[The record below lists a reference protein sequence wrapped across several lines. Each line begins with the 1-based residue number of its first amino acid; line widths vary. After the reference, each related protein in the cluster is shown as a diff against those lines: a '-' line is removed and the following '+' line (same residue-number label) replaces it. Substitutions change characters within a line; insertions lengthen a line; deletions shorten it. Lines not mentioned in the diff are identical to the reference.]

1 MIVEHRTPPEPE
13 ETIPSVDHTDPDYH
27 LQHLLTEQTS
37 IPWYK
42 SLIEN
47 IRETINPPKRPPLVM
62 TSQPVPVKDIWG
74 KDEGRAFSGFASILV
89 HAGVIGLLLF
99 LGTNKKVQEVAKQT
113 VTLIAPNLEA
123 YKPKLPPKQKA
134 AGGGGGG
141 GDRSPTPPA
150 KGQLPKISPKQFTPP
165 QQVIMNEH
173 PKLPMEPTIDIQP
186 DIKIPNNNLNQWG
199 NPMDKMGMP
208 SNGPGAGGGIGSGKG
223 GGIGSG
229 DGRGLGPGSG
239 GGTGGGAY
247 SIGGGVSQPQ
257 LVYKTDPEYSEEA
270 RKAKF
275 QGVVVLSIVVEP
287 DGHVSNVKV
296 VRALGLGLDEKAI
309 EAVMKWK
316 FKPGMKGG
324 QPVPV
329 KANVEVNFRLL

>member
-1 MIVEHRTPPEPE
+1 MIAEHRTPPNAEQPVTPNPSDPE
-13 ETIPSVDHTDPDYH
+13 YH

-37 IPWYK
+37 EPWYK
-42 SLIEN
+42 SLYN
-47 IRETINPPKRPPLVM
+47 NLKDAINPPKLPPLEL
-62 TSQPVPVKDIWG
+62 TSQPIPVKSIWS
-74 KDEGRAFSGFASILV
+74 KEEGRAFSGFASILV
-89 HAGVIGLLLF
+89 HAGVIGLLIF

-113 VTLIAPNLEA
+113 VTLIAPNLEP
-123 YKPKLPPKQKA
+123 YKPKLPVKKQT

-165 QQVIMNEH
+165 QQVIENKN

-186 DIKIPNNNLNQWG
+186 DIKIANNNMNQWG
-199 NPMDKMGMP
+199 NPMDKMGLP

-247 SIGGGVSQPQ
+247 RIGGGVSQPQ

-309 EAVMKWK
+309 EAVMKWR
-316 FKPGMKGG
+316 FKPGLKDGRA
-324 QPVPV
+324 VPV
-329 KANVEVNFRLL
+329 MANVEVNFRLL